1 MIWGSHEE
9 NSKSKLPSSPSP
21 GDATCQICQFH
32 QERAVTGC
40 DPMAFWCFFV
50 WSTVHN
56 GNSYAATFR
65 HALGCCSWEQC
76 WMNLLER
83 VSQKYDRQLV
93 ELAEPFAWRKWSNI
107 VAKAKAVTTY
117 YNLLQPIT
125 TSEHDQKNVLDLVS
139 PGCHRNGMS
148 AGYVSYIARELAT
161 SRIRRPRAMGRV
173 GAGAACVNHLGA
185 VLIFAETS
193 WKVLKHVDT
202 GNMLDTCW
210 IHVGFRPGPHAH
222 WANDSN
228 TLFFCEPPL
237 AQDHPSQMSPY
248 RVEPFPPWSRRSRG
262 STAPGRSGSRTRR
275 SWRWRVQHASPVIP
289 LKQEILETAARKKSH
304 ITENST

>member
-1 MIWGSHEE
+1 MTSTQVHWLHEGFTTWERNGLIICQMTFMSNCPTVPLSTWLKCGFLKNGGTPKSPWVSICFNTKIVWSWMIWGSHEE

-32 QERAVTGC
+32 QEKAVTGC

-50 WSTVHN
+50 WSTVHD

-93 ELAEPFAWRKWSNI
+93 ELTEPFAWRKWSNI
-107 VAKAKAVTTY
+107 VGKAKAVTTY

-139 PGCHRNGMS
+139 PACHRNGM
-148 AGYVSYIARELAT
+148 AYVSWICQLHRQ
-161 SRIRRPRAMGRV
+161 
-173 GAGAACVNHLGA
+173 GACH
-185 VLIFAETS
+185 
-193 WKVLKHVDT
+193 
-202 GNMLDTCW
+202 
-210 IHVGFRPGPHAH
+210 
-222 WANDSN
+222 
-228 TLFFCEPPL
+228 
-237 AQDHPSQMSPY
+237 
-248 RVEPFPPWSRRSRG
+248 
-262 STAPGRSGSRTRR
+262 
-275 SWRWRVQHASPVIP
+275 
-289 LKQEILETAARKKSH
+289 KSD
-304 ITENST
+304 